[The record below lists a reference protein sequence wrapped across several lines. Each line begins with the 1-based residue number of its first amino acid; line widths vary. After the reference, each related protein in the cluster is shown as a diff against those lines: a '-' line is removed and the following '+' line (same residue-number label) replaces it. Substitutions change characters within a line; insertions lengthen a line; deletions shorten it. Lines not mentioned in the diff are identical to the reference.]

1 MFQVLLG
8 DFVVFVEGL
17 TLVVSPCTGDNIV
30 PILLLCLL
38 VLVSLLGVLFP
49 APQNSRCLCV
59 CGGCDLC
66 VFWGRAVNVSNVT
79 R

>member
-8 DFVVFVEGL
+8 DFVVSVEGL
-17 TLVVSPCTGDNIV
+17 VLVVSPCTDDNIV

-38 VLVSLLGVLFP
+38 VSASLLGVLFP

-59 CGGCDLC
+59 SGGCDLC
-66 VFWGRAVNVSNVT
+66 VCWGACC
-79 R
+79 